1 MFETLSITF
10 VAVLALLLIILPGYA
25 IGKTK
30 LVSEKATVDLTK
42 ILLFV
47 CSPCMFFMTFQKL
60 EHNLDILW
68 DLLFFALFVLLINAV
83 MLGGAF
89 FLLFKKQTEP
99 LYRIITIATSLA
111 NCAFFGIPI
120 IEALFGE
127 SAERLIIYTSVW
139 GITMNILGWTVVS
152 AIIAHEKK
160 YMSAK
165 KIILNPA
172 TLGGLAGLLFFLLNI
187 NLSTLFPSLWSMVEI
202 LGRASSPFSMLIV
215 GLRLSAV
222 SFKELWNDWRIYVTI
237 AIKQIFMPVVAF
249 AIVFFLPL
257 APEFKQVFV
266 LLSACP
272 VAAIVQSFS
281 EMLGKGEKEAAKLV
295 LLGTILSIVTLPIAS
310 LLLPLLA

>member
-1 MFETLSITF
+1 MLATLSVTF

-25 IGKTK
+25 VGKTR
-30 LVSEKATVDLTK
+30 LVSERATVDLTK

-60 EHNLDILW
+60 EHNMELLW
-68 DLLFFALFVLLINAV
+68 DLLIFALLVLLISGI
-83 MLGGAF
+83 MLAATF
-89 FLLFKKQTEP
+89 FILFKRQTEP
-99 LYRIITIATSLA
+99 LYRIVTIATALA

-120 IEALFGE
+120 IEALYE
-127 SAERLIIYTSVW
+127 NADSLIIYTSVW
-139 GITMNILGWTVVS
+139 GVTMNILGWTVVS
-152 AIIAHEKK
+152 AIIAHDKK

-202 LGRASSPFSMLIV
+202 LGRASSPVSMLIV
-215 GLRLSAV
+215 GLRLSGV
-222 SFKELWNDWRIYVTI
+222 RIRELFDDWRIYVTI
-237 AIKQIFMPVVAF
+237 AVKQLLMPLVAF
-249 AIVFFLPL
+249 MIVYFLPL
-257 APEFKQVFV
+257 APEMKQVFV
-266 LLSACP
+266 LLAACP

-295 LLGTILSIVTLPIAS
+295 LLGTILSIVTLPVAS

>member
-1 MFETLSITF
+1 MFETLSVTF

-25 IGKTK
+25 VGKSK
-30 LVSEKATVDLTK
+30 LVSERATVDLTK

-60 EHNLDILW
+60 EHNMDLLW
-68 DLLFFALFVLLINAV
+68 DLLIFALLVLAINAI
-83 MLGGAF
+83 MLAGAF
-89 FLLFKKQTEP
+89 FILFKKQTEP
-99 LYRIITIATSLA
+99 LYRIVTIATSLA

-120 IEALFGE
+120 IEALYE
-127 SAERLIIYTSVW
+127 NADKLIIYTSIW
-139 GITMNILGWTVVS
+139 GVMMNILGWTVVS
-152 AIIAHEKK
+152 AIIAHDRK

-165 KIILNPA
+165 KILLNPA

-187 NLSTLFPSLWSMVEI
+187 QLSTLFPSFWSMVEI
-202 LGRASSPFSMLIV
+202 LGRSSSPISMLIV
-215 GLRLSAV
+215 GLRLSSV
-222 SFKELWNDWRIYVTI
+222 RIRELFDDWRIYATLAV
-237 AIKQIFMPVVAF
+237 KQLGMPLVAF
-249 AIVFFLPL
+249 ALVYFFPL
-257 APEFKQVFV
+257 APEMKQVFV

-295 LLGTILSIVTLPIAS
+295 LLGTLLSIVTLPTAS

>member
-1 MFETLSITF
+1 MLETLSVTF

-25 IGKTK
+25 VGKTK
-30 LVSEKATVDLTK
+30 LVSERATVDLTK

-60 EHNLDILW
+60 EHNMDILW
-68 DLLFFALFVLLINAV
+68 DLLLFAFFVLLINAV

-120 IEALFGE
+120 IEALFPKTAE
-127 SAERLIIYTSVW
+127 SLIIYTSIW
-139 GITMNILGWTVVS
+139 GVTMNILGWTVVS
-152 AIIAHEKK
+152 AIIAHDRK

-165 KIILNPA
+165 KILLNPA
-172 TLGGLAGLLFFLLNI
+172 TLGGLTGLLFFLLNI
-187 NLSTLFPSLWSMVEI
+187 NLPTLFPSLWSMIEI
-202 LGRASSPFSMLIV
+202 LGRTSSPLSMLIV

-222 SFKELWNDWRIYVTI
+222 SFRDLWNDWRIYLTLAV
-237 AIKQIFMPVVAF
+237 KQLLMPLVAF

-257 APEFKQVFV
+257 SSEFKQVFV

-295 LLGTILSIVTLPIAS
+295 LLGTLLSIVTLPTAS
-310 LLLPLLA
+310 LLLPLL